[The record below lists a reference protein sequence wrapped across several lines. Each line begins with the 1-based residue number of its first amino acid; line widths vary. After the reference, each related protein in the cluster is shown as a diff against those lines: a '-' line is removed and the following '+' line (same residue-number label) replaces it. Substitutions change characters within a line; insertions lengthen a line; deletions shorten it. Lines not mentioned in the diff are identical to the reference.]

1 MIQIFEIEERLSNKE
16 REFDNLVVYLEE
28 SKKAWKEELSVKDSE
43 IDSLILLNKEI
54 QQLVD
59 GENQQRVE
67 DIRQI
72 EMEI

>member
-1 MIQIFEIEERLSNKE
+1 MEIKLEEKMIQIFEIEERLRNKE

-59 GENQQRVE
+59 
-67 DIRQI
+67 D
-72 EMEI
+72 

>member
-1 MIQIFEIEERLSNKE
+1 MIRIFEIEERLSNKE

-59 GENQQRVE
+59 G
-67 DIRQI
+67 
-72 EMEI
+72 

>member
-1 MIQIFEIEERLSNKE
+1 MEIKLEEKMIQIFEIEERLSNKE

-54 QQLVD
+54 EQLVD
-59 GENQQRVE
+59 G
-67 DIRQI
+67 
-72 EMEI
+72 

>member
-28 SKKAWKEELSVKDSE
+28 SKKVWKEELSVKDSE

-59 GENQQRVE
+59 G
-67 DIRQI
+67 
-72 EMEI
+72 

>member
-59 GENQQRVE
+59 S
-67 DIRQI
+67 
-72 EMEI
+72 

>member
-1 MIQIFEIEERLSNKE
+1 MEIKLEEKMIQIFEIEERLRNKE

-54 QQLVD
+54 QSLVD
-59 GENQQRVE
+59 G
-67 DIRQI
+67 
-72 EMEI
+72 

>member
-1 MIQIFEIEERLSNKE
+1 MEIKLEEKMIQIFEIEERLNNKE

-59 GENQQRVE
+59 G
-67 DIRQI
+67 
-72 EMEI
+72 

>member
-28 SKKAWKEELSVKDSE
+28 SKEAWKEELSVKDSE

-59 GENQQRVE
+59 G
-67 DIRQI
+67 
-72 EMEI
+72 

>member
-1 MIQIFEIEERLSNKE
+1 MEIKLEEKMIQIFEIEERLSNKE

-54 QQLVD
+54 Q
-59 GENQQRVE
+59 
-67 DIRQI
+67 
-72 EMEI
+72 

>member
-1 MIQIFEIEERLSNKE
+1 MEIKLEEKMIQIFEIKERLSNKE

-59 GENQQRVE
+59 G
-67 DIRQI
+67 
-72 EMEI
+72 

>member
-43 IDSLILLNKEI
+43 IDRLILLNKEI

-59 GENQQRVE
+59 G
-67 DIRQI
+67 
-72 EMEI
+72 

>member
-1 MIQIFEIEERLSNKE
+1 MEIKLEEKMIQIFEIEERLSNKE

-28 SKKAWKEELSVKDSE
+28 SKKAWKEELSVKDCE

-59 GENQQRVE
+59 S
-67 DIRQI
+67 
-72 EMEI
+72 

>member
-1 MIQIFEIEERLSNKE
+1 MIQIFEIEERLRNKE

-54 QQLVD
+54 EQLVD
-59 GENQQRVE
+59 G
-67 DIRQI
+67 
-72 EMEI
+72 

>member
-1 MIQIFEIEERLSNKE
+1 MEIKLEEKMIQIFEIEERLRNKE

-59 GENQQRVE
+59 G
-67 DIRQI
+67 
-72 EMEI
+72 

>member
-1 MIQIFEIEERLSNKE
+1 MIQIFEIEERLRNKE

-28 SKKAWKEELSVKDSE
+28 RKKAWKEELSVKDSE

-59 GENQQRVE
+59 S
-67 DIRQI
+67 
-72 EMEI
+72 

>member
-1 MIQIFEIEERLSNKE
+1 MEIKLEEKMIQIFEIEERLRNKE

-28 SKKAWKEELSVKDSE
+28 SKKAWKEELSAKDSE

-59 GENQQRVE
+59 S
-67 DIRQI
+67 
-72 EMEI
+72 

>member
-1 MIQIFEIEERLSNKE
+1 MIQIFEIEERLRNKE

-59 GENQQRVE
+59 S
-67 DIRQI
+67 
-72 EMEI
+72 

>member
-1 MIQIFEIEERLSNKE
+1 MEIKLEEKMIQIFEIEERLRNKE

-59 GENQQRVE
+59 S
-67 DIRQI
+67 
-72 EMEI
+72 

>member
-1 MIQIFEIEERLSNKE
+1 MEIKLEEKMIQIFEIEERLSNKE

-59 GENQQRVE
+59 S
-67 DIRQI
+67 
-72 EMEI
+72 

>member
-1 MIQIFEIEERLSNKE
+1 MEIKLEEKMIQIFEIEERLSNIE
-16 REFDNLVVYLEE
+16 REFYELVVYLEE

-59 GENQQRVE
+59 S
-67 DIRQI
+67 
-72 EMEI
+72 

>member
-1 MIQIFEIEERLSNKE
+1 MEIKLEEKMIQIFEIEERLSNKE

-54 QQLVD
+54 QSLVD
-59 GENQQRVE
+59 G
-67 DIRQI
+67 
-72 EMEI
+72 

>member
-1 MIQIFEIEERLSNKE
+1 MEIKLEEKMIQIFEIEERLSNKE

-28 SKKAWKEELSVKDSE
+28 SKKVWKEELSVKDSE

-59 GENQQRVE
+59 G
-67 DIRQI
+67 
-72 EMEI
+72 

>member
-54 QQLVD
+54 QSLVD
-59 GENQQRVE
+59 G
-67 DIRQI
+67 
-72 EMEI
+72 

>member
-1 MIQIFEIEERLSNKE
+1 MEIKLEEKMIQIFEIEERLSNKE

-59 GENQQRVE
+59 G
-67 DIRQI
+67 
-72 EMEI
+72 

>member
-59 GENQQRVE
+59 G
-67 DIRQI
+67 
-72 EMEI
+72 

>member
-1 MIQIFEIEERLSNKE
+1 MEIKLEEKMIQIFEIEERLSNKE

-28 SKKAWKEELSVKDSE
+28 SKKVWKEELSVKDSE

-59 GENQQRVE
+59 S
-67 DIRQI
+67 
-72 EMEI
+72 

>member
-43 IDSLILLNKEI
+43 IDRLILLNKKI

-59 GENQQRVE
+59 G
-67 DIRQI
+67 
-72 EMEI
+72 